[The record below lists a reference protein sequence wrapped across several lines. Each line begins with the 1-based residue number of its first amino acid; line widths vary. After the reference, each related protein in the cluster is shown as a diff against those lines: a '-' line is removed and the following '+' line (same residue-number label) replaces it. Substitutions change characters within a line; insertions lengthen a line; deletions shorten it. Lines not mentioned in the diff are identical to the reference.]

1 MMSDRDKQRV
11 DRRGVPF
18 ARPFRRGRGLA
29 ALLLG
34 AVAVGNADCA
44 QERDPIDRT
53 RPARVDKHFFA
64 GADLRTR
71 NDDPHFYM
79 NNFVVDAPPSQ
90 SLLPVG
96 TYDDV
101 DRIVWEIQEDVLL
114 ARKAYQFVTDADGP
128 VIRREPVPQP
138 GSNTNPQPPPDPYA
152 NPDPD
157 ADDTRLGIVV
167 AAYRI
172 DSHFD
177 VRRAYNSSTG
187 EELNVVEENTS
198 DRPWYDREF
207 MRVDWSTNLVDNP
220 DWSGLFY
227 GSLFGTISFQPVRY
241 YEQNPR
247 SSNAPNFCEMT
258 PDTVRDPST
267 GECVRATG
275 ARNHRG
281 GYFDVTSKWLVN
293 PETSDAFG
301 EALPTCLVVNFFT
314 GSDTYDCNP
323 QETTIRTSFRRVE
336 DRDFEPL
343 ELTRQP
349 YDLVGGPRAT
359 RSAYDQQYGVTDRNF
374 HRYQMLHNIWVRS
387 HLDPQF
393 TCSGFDADFDGVVD
407 GNVDANH
414 DGTADQCERAN
425 HPGSQCDTVL
435 GRCTLPYRERTVRAV
450 PYYTNPEMP
459 PEFQD
464 HVEVEAADGALTYRW
479 PTADEVTRRAA
490 TGAGAAFVP
499 GATEDI
505 IDTWDLAVRRA
516 VASAREVECRKLGPS
531 APGGVGGDRDTCHR
545 RFFGVDLVAQHL
557 GAFLGDDPRVD
568 PEGAPATPRAVV
580 ICHNPVRA
588 SDSAACRE
596 PGYRVRLGDIRYNH
610 VSYWPG
616 NSRAPFGGVAHWGF
630 DPLTGEV
637 VSNGGFN
644 MGRSVE
650 YAAGQQRDYIRMILH
665 YIDPSLDDLTV
676 EAYTANAAAQSLV
689 SYIRNPATSIGTGGS
704 RADVGLIADRANS
717 ADLVHAASSLRR
729 TGAPVADGLD
739 GAGLER
745 VHRWLLDREADVTDA
760 TAGQSQT
767 ALAYQQQAALVRG
780 TRLETDL
787 LDGQWLR
794 AAGIDPNR
802 PVESLDRD
810 ALDRASPLRRMD
822 PEWATAM
829 RVRLMNRLEARGFCF
844 QDAGAPALVG
854 SVDLQGVARWFA
866 QRYRALTPARR
877 NARILQDLRIEAF
890 KGIALHEV
898 GHSMGLYHLPVSSY
912 DAPNYNPQYWQLR
925 TRNGAAARSC
935 RADNCSQ
942 ASCDVIRATDRNADN
957 CMGPRYLDPETDE
970 ELGVRPLDA
979 GNHHAGITYFGNT
992 STMEYQWE
1000 RFGETVG
1007 LGSYDVYAMGILYG
1021 RVVETMESDPARGGQ
1036 SPAAQRRFS
1045 LNLRSQLSEKYFANF
1060 TDQAFAAPGAPPVE
1074 AGAAPLALAHY
1085 TEMAR
1090 QLGVFDPSFCRDAT
1104 EAEKAAYRWR
1114 LVDGKICRF
1123 APRDHAALSDME
1135 TSQVY
1140 DSNDPEPDNG
1150 GDPAEAAPSWRV
1162 RAGTPDSGHA
1172 TPQEQGP
1179 LRWRYRVSWD
1189 RGVGYPHIQ
1198 YFDQGADIYEVSRS
1212 IERKYD
1218 LTYPAMYFRRGQ
1230 REWAAWSVSSA
1241 VASRMFR
1248 LVRGY
1253 HWNVARDAAFY
1264 RRALND
1270 ASFAIYARSDNALG
1284 PTLAAQTEQFD
1295 FFARVMVMP
1304 EPGEFTASNEAS
1316 DPDEDRSTPE
1326 LRAARQEIFDVGG
1339 SSAAPRFSVGIIDG
1353 RYIADDYDNSQG
1365 GSLDYQSYANRVGT
1379 YMEKAYAAMMLT
1391 DTRPTFSSISR
1402 NLYLDGREF
1411 QVNFATDIPNALD
1424 RLLGGVMSEDW
1435 AAIAM
1440 HAPPPATPGGEVT
1453 PQMVQL
1459 YRDAIPARPAGAS
1472 LLYPNI
1478 GYRQQLPTVLFSMLF
1493 SSLNTDLTLINK
1505 MRIFTE
1511 GGAEAVDIREPERI
1525 RFVNPDTGIV
1535 YVARRYGP
1543 DPGLAALTGGR
1554 VVDRG
1559 IASRMLQH
1567 ANALLADTFVVER
1580 DTAGTP
1586 LLGTDGLPR
1595 LVRDAAGDLR
1605 PASSSPQRQGRR
1617 LQTFRD
1623 YVGLIDATRNASRL
1637 LGYGMLR

>member
-1 MMSDRDKQRV
+1 M
-11 DRRGVPF
+11 
-18 ARPFRRGRGLA
+18 GL
-29 ALLLG
+29 LLLG
-34 AVAVGNADCA
+34 GLAVGNADCA
-44 QERDPIDRT
+44 QEREALDRT
-53 RPARVDKHFFA
+53 QPARIDKHFFA
-64 GADLRTR
+64 GADLGSRA
-71 NDDPHFYM
+71 DDPQFYM

-128 VIRREPVPQP
+128 VIQRQPDPQP
-138 GSNTNPQPPPDPYA
+138 GTNMNPQPLPDPNA

-157 ADDTRLGIVV
+157 SDDRRLGIVV

-172 DSHFD
+172 QTHFD

-187 EELNVVEENTS
+187 EEINVVEENVS
-198 DRPWYDREF
+198 DRPWYERDF

-227 GSLFGTISFQPVRY
+227 GSLFGAISFQPVRY

-247 SSNAPNFCEMT
+247 ASNAPNFCEMQ
-258 PDTVRDPST
+258 PGYVRNAAT
-267 GECVRATG
+267 GECVRATN
-275 ARNHRG
+275 ARNHPG

-301 EALPTCLVVNFFT
+301 ENLPTCLVVNFFT
-314 GSDTYDCNP
+314 GSDSYDCNP
-323 QETTIRTSFRRVE
+323 QETTIRTAFRRVE
-336 DRDFEPL
+336 DRDFQPL

-359 RSAYDQQYGVTDRNF
+359 RSGYDQQYGVTDRNF
-374 HRYQMLHNIWVRS
+374 HRYQMLHNIWVQS

-393 TCSGFDADFDGVVD
+393 TCSGIDADADGTPD

-414 DGTADQCERAN
+414 DGTADACERAN
-425 HPGSQCDTVL
+425 HPGSQCDNVL
-435 GRCTLPYRERTVRAV
+435 GRCTLPYRERTVRPVA
-450 PYYTNPEMP
+450 YYTNPEMP

-464 HVEVEAADGALTYRW
+464 HVEVEAADGTVTYRW
-479 PTADEVTRRAA
+479 ATPEEARTRTA
-490 TGAGAAFVP
+490 TGAGATFVR

-505 IDTWDLAVRRA
+505 IDTWDIAVRRA
-516 VASAREVECRKLGPS
+516 VASAREVECRKLGPG
-531 APGGVGGDRDTCHR
+531 APGGIGGDRDACHA
-545 RFFGVDLVAQHL
+545 RFFGGDLVAQHL
-557 GAFLGDDPRVD
+557 GAFLGDDPR
-568 PEGAPATPRAVV
+568 PNPQGAPATPRAVV
-580 ICHNPVRA
+580 VCHNPVRA
-588 SDSAACRE
+588 DDSTACRE
-596 PGYRVRLGDIRYNH
+596 PGYRVRLGDIRYSH

-616 NSRAPFGGVAHWGF
+616 NSRAPFGGIAHWGF

-665 YIDPSLDDLTV
+665 YIDPALDDLTV

-689 SYIRNPATSIGTGGS
+689 SYIRNPASSIGTGGN
-704 RADVGLIADRANS
+704 RADLESIADRAGS
-717 ADLVHAASSLRR
+717 ADQLHAATALHQGGGPGADA
-729 TGAPVADGLD
+729 TGAE
-739 GAGLER
+739 LER
-745 VHRWLLDREADVTDA
+745 MHRRLLARDADD
-760 TAGQSQT
+760 TAVNGGVSQT
-767 ALAYQQQAALVRG
+767 ALAFQDRAALIRG
-780 TRLETDL
+780 SGLEHDM
-787 LDGQWLR
+787 LDQQWLR
-794 AAGIDPNR
+794 AAGVDPNR
-802 PVESLDRD
+802 ALDQD

-822 PEWATAM
+822 PEWSTAV
-829 RVRLMNRLEARGFCF
+829 RERLMRRLENRGFCF
-844 QDAGAPALVG
+844 QDAGAPTLVG
-854 SVDLQGVARWFA
+854 STDLQGVARWFA
-866 QRYRALTPARR
+866 QRYRALTPAQR

-898 GHSMGLYHLPVSSY
+898 GHSIGLYHLPVSSY

-925 TRNGAAARSC
+925 TRNGTATRTC

-942 ASCDVIRATDRNADN
+942 ASCDVIRAADRNADN

-970 ELGVRPLDA
+970 EMGLRPIEA
-979 GNHHAGITYFGNT
+979 GSHHAGINYFGNT

-1007 LGSYDVYAMGILYG
+1007 LGSYDIYAMGIIYG
-1021 RVVETMESDPARGGQ
+1021 RVVETMETDPARGGQ

-1060 TDQAFAAPGAPPVE
+1060 TDRAFAAPAAPDVDPND
-1074 AGAAPLALAHY
+1074 APLALAHY

-1104 EAEKAAYRWR
+1104 EAERAAYRWR

-1135 TSQVY
+1135 TSQIY
-1140 DSNDPEPDNG
+1140 DSNDVEPDNG
-1150 GDPAEAAPSWRV
+1150 GDPQEAAPSWRV
-1162 RAGTPDSGHA
+1162 RAGTPDAGNVTA
-1172 TPQEQGP
+1172 AEAGP

-1198 YFDQGADIYEVSRS
+1198 YFDQGADIYEVTRS
-1212 IERKYD
+1212 ITRKYD

-1253 HWNVARDAAFY
+1253 HWNVARDAAYY
-1264 RRALND
+1264 RGALND
-1270 ASFAIYARSDNALG
+1270 AAFAIYARSDNALG

-1295 FFARVMVMP
+1295 FFSRVMLMP
-1304 EPGEFTASNEAS
+1304 EPGAFTVSNETS
-1316 DPDEDRSTPE
+1316 DPDDDRSTPE
-1326 LRAARQEIFDVGG
+1326 LRAARRDIFD
-1339 SSAAPRFSVGIIDG
+1339 ANDTATAPRFRVGIIDG

-1365 GSLDYQSYANRVGT
+1365 GSLDYQSYANRVGS

-1424 RLLGGVMSEDW
+1424 RLLGGLMSEDW
-1435 AAIAM
+1435 ATVAM
-1440 HAPPPATPGGEVT
+1440 HAPAPPTPGGDVT
-1453 PQMVQL
+1453 PQMIPL
-1459 YRDAIPARPAGAS
+1459 YRSVVPARPADAA
-1472 LLYPNI
+1472 LLYPNF
-1478 GYRQQLPTVLFSMLF
+1478 GYRQQLPTVIFSMLF

-1511 GGAEAVDIREPERI
+1511 GGAEAVDIREVDRV
-1525 RFVNPDTGIV
+1525 RFLNPDTGIV
-1535 YVARRYGP
+1535 YVARRYGA
-1543 DPGLAALTGGR
+1543 DPGLTALTGGR

-1580 DTAGTP
+1580 DAAGAP
-1586 LLGTDGLPR
+1586 VLGADGLPN
-1595 LVRDAAGDLR
+1595 LQRDAAGDLR
-1605 PASSSPQRQGRR
+1605 PVSTSPQRQAQRVAPAR
-1617 LQTFRD
+1617 LRHAA
-1623 YVGLIDATRNASRL
+1623 LS
-1637 LGYGMLR
+1637 

>member
-1 MMSDRDKQRV
+1 MSDQYEKACARE
-11 DRRGVPF
+11 
-18 ARPFRRGRGLA
+18 ARPVTRPFYRSRALG

-34 AVAVGNADCA
+34 GLAVGNADCA
-44 QERDPIDRT
+44 QERDPIDRS
-53 RPARVDKHFFA
+53 RPAALDKHFFV
-64 GADLRTR
+64 GADLGSRAD
-71 NDDPHFYM
+71 NPQFYL
-79 NNFVVDAPPSQ
+79 NNFVVDAPASQ

-114 ARKAYQFVTDADGP
+114 ARKAYQFVADADGP
-128 VIRREPVPQP
+128 VIQRQPDPQP
-138 GSNTNPQPPPDPYA
+138 GTNRNPQPLPDPNA
-152 NPDPD
+152 DPD
-157 ADDTRLGIVV
+157 RDAEESRLGIVV

-172 DSHFD
+172 ESHFD
-177 VRRAYNSSTG
+177 RRRAYNPSTG
-187 EELNVVEENTS
+187 EELNVVEENIV
-198 DRPWYDREF
+198 DRPWYERES

-227 GSLFGTISFQPVRY
+227 GSLFGAISFQPVRY
-241 YEQNPR
+241 YEQSPR
-247 SSNAPNFCEMT
+247 SPNAPNFCEMT
-258 PDTVRDPST
+258 AGTVRDS
-267 GECVRATG
+267 ATG
-275 ARNHRG
+275 LCVPAPNARNHPG

-314 GSDTYDCNP
+314 GSDSYDCNP
-323 QETTIRTSFRRVE
+323 QETTIRTAFRRVE
-336 DRDFEPL
+336 DRDFQPL

-359 RSAYDQQYGVTDRNF
+359 RSGYDQQYGITDRNF
-374 HRYQMLHNIWVRS
+374 HRYQMIHNIWERS

-393 TCSGFDADFDGVVD
+393 TCSGIDANADGVAD
-407 GNVDANH
+407 GSVDANA
-414 DGTADQCERAN
+414 DGTADACESAN
-425 HPGSQCDTVL
+425 RPGSQCDPVM
-435 GRCTLPYRERTVRAV
+435 GRCTLPYRERTVRPVA
-450 PYYTNPEMP
+450 YYTNPEMP

-464 HVEVEAADGALTYRW
+464 HVEVESGDGALTYRW
-479 PTADEVTRRAA
+479 ATADEAARRTA
-490 TGAGAAFVP
+490 TGAGATFVA
-499 GATEDI
+499 GATEGI
-505 IDTWDLAVRRA
+505 IDTWDIAVRRA

-545 RFFGVDLVAQHL
+545 RFFRGELVAQHL
-557 GAFLGDDPRVD
+557 GAFLGDDPRPD

-580 ICHNPVRA
+580 VCHNPVRA
-588 SDSAACRE
+588 DDSTACRE
-596 PGYRVRLGDIRYNH
+596 VGFRVRLGDIRYNH

-616 NSRAPFGGVAHWGF
+616 NSRAPFGGIAHWGF

-650 YAAGQQRDYIRMILH
+650 FAAGQQRDYIRMILH
-665 YIDPSLDDLTV
+665 YLDPSLDDLTV

-689 SYIRNPATSIGTGGS
+689 SYIRNPASTIGTGGS
-704 RADVGLIADRANS
+704 RADVELVADRARS
-717 ADLVHAASSLRR
+717 ADAIHAAAALRQGGGNDALG
-729 TGAPVADGLD
+729 GAH
-739 GAGLER
+739 LER
-745 VHRWLLDREADVTDA
+745 SHRRMLAQQADD
-760 TAGQSQT
+760 TAVNGGVSQT
-767 ALAYQQQAALVRG
+767 ALEFQERAALIRG
-780 TRLETDL
+780 TGLETDM
-787 LDGQWLR
+787 LDQQWLR
-794 AAGIDPNR
+794 AAGVDPSR
-802 PVESLDRD
+802 SLDRN

-822 PEWATAM
+822 PEWATAQ
-829 RVRLMNRLEARGFCF
+829 RARLMSRLEARGFCF
-844 QDAGAPALVG
+844 QDAGAPPLVG

-866 QRYRALTPARR
+866 QRYRALTPAVR

-925 TRNGAAARSC
+925 TRNGAASRSC

-942 ASCDVIRATDRNADN
+942 ASCDVIRAADRNADN

-979 GNHHAGITYFGNT
+979 DNHHAGISYFGNT

-1036 SPAAQRRFS
+1036 APASQRRFS

-1060 TDQAFAAPGAPPVE
+1060 EDRAFAAPNAPVGEPD
-1074 AGAAPLALAHY
+1074 AAPLALAHY

-1090 QLGVFDPSFCRDAT
+1090 QLGVFDPRFCRDAT
-1104 EAEKAAYRWR
+1104 PEERAYYRWR

-1123 APRDHAALSDME
+1123 GPRDHAALADME

-1140 DSNDPEPDNG
+1140 DANDPEPDNG
-1150 GDPAEAAPSWRV
+1150 GAPEEAAPSWRV
-1162 RAGTPDSGHA
+1162 RAGTSDGGAVVPPEG
-1172 TPQEQGP
+1172 GP
-1179 LRWRYRVSWD
+1179 LRWRYRVAWD

-1212 IERKYD
+1212 IARKYD

-1253 HWNVARDAAFY
+1253 HWNVARDTAYY
-1264 RRALND
+1264 RGALND
-1270 ASFAIYARSDNALG
+1270 AAFAVYARSDNALG

-1295 FFARVMVMP
+1295 FFARVMLMP
-1304 EPGEFTASNEAS
+1304 EPGPFAVSNEAS
-1316 DPDEDRSTPE
+1316 DPDADRSTPE
-1326 LRAARQEIFDVGG
+1326 LRAARREIFDANE
-1339 SSAAPRFSVGIIDG
+1339 SAPAPRFHVGIIDG

-1435 AAIAM
+1435 ATVAM
-1440 HAPPPATPGGEVT
+1440 HAPPPAAPGAEVS
-1453 PQMVQL
+1453 PQLLQL
-1459 YRDAIPARPAGAS
+1459 YRDVIPARPDGSA
-1472 LLYPNI
+1472 LLYPNF
-1478 GYRQQLPTVLFSMLF
+1478 GYRQQLPTVIFSMLF

-1511 GGAEAVDIREPERI
+1511 GGAEAVDIRESDRI
-1525 RFVNPDTGIV
+1525 RFFNPDTGIV

-1543 DPGLAALTGGR
+1543 DPGLGALAGGR
-1554 VVDRG
+1554 AVDRG
-1559 IASRMLQH
+1559 IASRMIQH
-1567 ANALLADTFVVER
+1567 ANALLADTFAVER
-1580 DTAGTP
+1580 DASGNP
-1586 LLGTDGLPR
+1586 ALGPDGLPR
-1595 LVRDAAGDLR
+1595 LTRDAAGDLL
-1605 PASSSPQRQGRR
+1605 PASASPQRQARR
-1617 LQTFRD
+1617 LQAFRD
-1623 YVGLIDATRNASRL
+1623 YVGLIDATRNVSRL